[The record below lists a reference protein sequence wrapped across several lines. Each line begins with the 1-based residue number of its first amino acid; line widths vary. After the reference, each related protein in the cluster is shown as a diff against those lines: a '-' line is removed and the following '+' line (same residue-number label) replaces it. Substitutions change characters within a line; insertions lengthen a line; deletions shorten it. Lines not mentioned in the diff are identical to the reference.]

1 MSTLTRTSRISVAE
15 RQAPLCAAYREAPD
29 RAVITDSARTSSDM
43 IDTDQPL
50 YGNVTCGT
58 GLPADITTGLH
69 KAVGGESDFPNPGE
83 IFAAAIAS
91 CLDSST
97 RMIANRMGIRLERLS
112 VSVDAK
118 VDVRGTLQVE
128 REVPVGFQ
136 SIDIKVEMTGGKGV
150 SDDQLLMLLKAAKRS
165 CVLIQTLVRPP
176 SIRLAHDFT
185 TA

>member
-1 MSTLTRTSRISVAE
+1 M
-15 RQAPLCAAYREAPD
+15 
-29 RAVITDSARTSSDM
+29 
-43 IDTDQPL
+43 
-50 YGNVTCGT
+50 TCGT

-97 RMIANRMGIRLERLS
+97 RMIANRLGIPLEHLS

-118 VDVRGTLQVE
+118 VDVRGTLMVD

-136 SIDIKVEMTGGKGV
+136 LIEINVEMTGGAGV
-150 SDDQLLMLLKAAKRS
+150 SEDQLLLLLKAAKRS
-165 CVLIQTLVRPP
+165 CVLIQTLLRPP
-176 SIRLAHDFT
+176 SMRLSHDFT